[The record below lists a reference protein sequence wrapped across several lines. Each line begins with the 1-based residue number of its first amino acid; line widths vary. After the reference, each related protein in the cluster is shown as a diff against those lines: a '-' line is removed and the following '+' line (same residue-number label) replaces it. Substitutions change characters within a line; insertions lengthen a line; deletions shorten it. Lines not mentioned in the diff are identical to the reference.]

1 MLEAFGNLLIIT
13 GFVLLVLFIGSI
25 AFFVAIAITC
35 AVEEWH
41 EKWKA
46 RREGNKAV
54 KWDE

>member
-41 EKWKA
+41 EKWEA

-54 KWDE
+54 KWE